1 MRIAGNRV
9 TSALLDMPRK
19 MSVRGLIAAMPMIIQ
34 RQNEQSAFRDYM
46 AMCAFNVNEIVA
58 KRYGGAYMTTKYHD
72 VINPPKEETRTSE
85 EVINEIKEKLNALG
99 GD

>member
-1 MRIAGNRV
+1 
-9 TSALLDMPRK
+9 MPRK

-72 VINPPKEETRTSE
+72 LVNPPKEETRTSE
-85 EVINEIKEKLNALG
+85 EVISGIKEKLNALG
-99 GD
+99 GE

>member
-19 MSVRGLIAAMPMIIQ
+19 LSVRGLIAAMPMIIQ
-34 RQNEQSAFRDYM
+34 RQNEQSAFRNYM
-46 AMCAFNVNEIVA
+46 AVCAFNVNEIIA
-58 KRYGGAYMTTKYHD
+58 KRYGGAYTTKYRD

-85 EVINEIKEKLNALG
+85 EVINGIKEKLNALG

>member
-9 TSALLDMPRK
+9 TSALLDMQRK

-34 RQNEQSAFRDYM
+34 RQNEQSAFHDYM
-46 AMCAFNVNEIVA
+46 ATCAFNVNEIIA
-58 KRYGGAYMTTKYHD
+58 KRHGGAYMTTRYHD
-72 VINPPKEETRTSE
+72 IINPPKEETRTSE
-85 EVINEIKEKLNALG
+85 EVINGIKEKLDALG